1 MEIEEYRK
9 QFIDEIKFEAEH
21 DRTDPESMFIEKCLN
36 KLEELGELNDPIPM
50 SVEIRNVRRQILSFD
65 GYSYDESDGAL
76 VLIKSEFTSQRN
88 IFPILTES
96 RINELLDYMRRFIE
110 EAVND
115 NIRNLCDDS
124 GSAINIA
131 NEFRKKIGKGMTATE
146 ILRFKFVIIS
156 NCTLS
161 KQIKSISQPDLLD
174 RPVDVDVWTL
184 ERFYQILSNENDF
197 I

>member
-88 IFPILTES
+88 IVPILTES

-124 GSAINIA
+124 DSAINIA
-131 NEFRKKIGKGMTATE
+131 NEFRKKIGKGMTAT
-146 ILRFKFVIIS
+146 F
-156 NCTLS
+156 
-161 KQIKSISQPDLLD
+161 PA
-174 RPVDVDVWTL
+174 RPS
-184 ERFYQILSNENDF
+184 R
-197 I
+197 